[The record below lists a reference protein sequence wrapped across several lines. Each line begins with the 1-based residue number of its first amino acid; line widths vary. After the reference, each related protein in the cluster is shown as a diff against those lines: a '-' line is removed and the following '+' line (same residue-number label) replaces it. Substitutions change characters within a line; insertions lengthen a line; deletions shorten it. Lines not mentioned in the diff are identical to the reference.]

1 LLDAELL
8 AEVYLAMTRGQ
19 DSLGMDLQ
27 AGGDGDDAT
36 GTGIAIADILVLPP
50 TADELAEHE
59 SLLQTLDKEAKG
71 ACLWRQLGAAS
82 GS

>member
-1 LLDAELL
+1 
-8 AEVYLAMTRGQ
+8 
-19 DSLGMDLQ
+19 MDLQ